1 MSIYVYNIT
10 RRLEKG
16 SLSSLV
22 ILSQTH
28 TRTEGGKQEGTT
40 AGTLRTACA
49 QVAPFYMFTRLNF
62 VQERGRGCFPLHC
75 RNRPSEGP
83 RPSPHSDGVATNGTK
98 GRYVRGSWHRYE
110 RSKDATC
117 SSWPYYKPIR
127 NPFAKGAGEQLGNK
141 NGARTG
147 I

>member
-110 RSKDATC
+110 RSKDATRGRTC
-117 SSWPYYKPIR
+117 SNFCNMGDNTHLQCAAWVL
-127 NPFAKGAGEQLGNK
+127 GLEQGW
-141 NGARTG
+141 
-147 I
+147 